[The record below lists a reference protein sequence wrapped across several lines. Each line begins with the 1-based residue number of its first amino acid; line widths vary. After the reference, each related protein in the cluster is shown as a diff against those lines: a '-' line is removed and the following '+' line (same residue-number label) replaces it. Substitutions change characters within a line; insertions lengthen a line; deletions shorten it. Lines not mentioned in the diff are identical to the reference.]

1 MHNRRALLYM
11 PGDEIH
17 KIQKATTITVDCA
30 CMDLEDAVVFERKE
44 AARQTVV
51 QALQNFDFGKT
62 ERLVRINSMSSGLAE
77 ADLEAVLPAHPDGIV
92 LPKLRD
98 PQELVELDQRLE
110 AFEKQSGGMIGQ
122 ISILAIIETARAVI
136 QLDKI
141 CAASRRLQAL
151 IFGAEDLA
159 VDMGAVRTPSG
170 SEVFAARSL
179 VVLYAAAYDLQAIDL
194 VNVNFTEL
202 ETLRA
207 EARQGAK
214 MGYSGKQVIH
224 PRQVSV
230 VQEAFTPDA
239 AEIQRAQRIVSAYA
253 EQKTSGKGAF
263 ALDGQMVDLPVM
275 KAAERVLARAGLR
288 AE

>member
-17 KIQKATTITVDCA
+17 KIQKVTTITVDCA
-30 CMDLEDAVVFERKE
+30 CMDLEDAVVFDRKE

-110 AFEKQSGGMIGQ
+110 AFEKQSGGMIGR

-136 QLDKI
+136 QLEKI
-141 CAASRRLQAL
+141 CAASRR
-151 IFGAEDLA
+151 
-159 VDMGAVRTPSG
+159 
-170 SEVFAARSL
+170 
-179 VVLYAAAYDLQAIDL
+179 
-194 VNVNFTEL
+194 
-202 ETLRA
+202 
-207 EARQGAK
+207 
-214 MGYSGKQVIH
+214 
-224 PRQVSV
+224 
-230 VQEAFTPDA
+230 
-239 AEIQRAQRIVSAYA
+239 
-253 EQKTSGKGAF
+253 
-263 ALDGQMVDLPVM
+263 
-275 KAAERVLARAGLR
+275 
-288 AE
+288 